1 VWSRVRN
8 LMDDTTRPGRTGY
21 RFIGKPLPRKEDE
34 RLITGHGRF
43 TDDFGVEGQTHAA
56 MVRSPYPHAR
66 IVKVETD
73 AAKAMPGVL
82 GVFTGADCLADKI
95 GPIPHDPV
103 PKTKFDMK
111 LHGPGGGPVFA
122 GPHMLL
128 PADKARHVGEAV
140 VMVVAE
146 TKAQAMDAAEAVEVT
161 YEELPFVLH
170 SEDAMKPG
178 APTLW
183 DQVPNNI
190 TVDTYF
196 GDPAATEQAFARAA
210 HVVTK
215 KFHIG
220 RVTGVPLEPRS
231 ALGQYDAAT
240 DSYVLYAGSG
250 GAVRQRNELIHVVGA
265 PPERLRVISADVGGN
280 FGTRNRTFVE
290 FGLVLWAAKKLGR
303 PVKYTATRSE
313 AFLSDYQGRDLVT
326 NVELA
331 LDDKHRFIGMRAT
344 NISNVGARCVSLSPL
359 SKGSGLISGSYAI
372 PAATLRSVAVFTNT
386 MPTNAYRSSGR
397 PEVTFA
403 IEQLVDEA
411 AKQLGV
417 DRIALRRKNLV
428 SPKAM
433 PYRNSVGMLYDS
445 GQYEKNMDWAMEIA
459 DWKGFPARRR
469 EAKRRG
475 KLLGRGLAN
484 YVESSI
490 GAPKEQAQ
498 LRVWPQDASGPGRI
512 DAVIGTQSN
521 GQGHETSFSQVVA
534 DLLHVP
540 DETVKIIY
548 GDTAIVKVGGGSHS
562 GRSMRHAATVFSK
575 SAVDLIAR
583 GKAIAAIVMD
593 TTPDNVSF
601 EDGRFSA
608 RGTNQTFDWFELAR
622 EAAGLT
628 LPDELKDGLAVVT
641 DNEMHDPVF
650 PNGTAICEVEV
661 DPDTGETEITR
672 YACIDDVG
680 RCINPLIVDGQTHGA
695 IAQGVGQAM
704 WEQMY
709 LDPDS
714 GQPLTGSFMDYG
726 MPRADTLPSFRTEIA
741 EVLSPTNPLGIK
753 AGGEGGTT
761 AAPAVMMSAVLDAL
775 RDVGV
780 KDLSMPLTPHKVW
793 MAIKEAKAHAA

>member
-1 VWSRVRN
+1 
-8 LMDDTTRPGRTGY
+8 MDSKTRPDETGY

-34 RLITGHGRF
+34 RLITGRGRF
-43 TDDFGVEGQTHAA
+43 TDDFNLDGQTYAVV
-56 MVRSPYPHAR
+56 VRSPHPHAR
-66 IVKVETD
+66 IVAID
-73 AAKAMPGVL
+73 SARAKAMPGVL
-82 GVFTGADCLADKI
+82 GVFTGADCAADKI
-95 GPIPHDPV
+95 GPVPHDPV

-111 LHGPGGGPVFA
+111 LTGPGGGPVFA
-122 GPHMLL
+122 GPHALL
-128 PADKARHVGEAV
+128 PADKVRHVGEAV

-146 TKAQAMDAAEAVEVT
+146 TKAQAMDAAEAVEVR
-161 YEELPFVLH
+161 YDELPFVLH
-170 SEDAMKPG
+170 TEDAMQPG
-178 APTLW
+178 APALW
-183 DQVPNNI
+183 DEVPNNI
-190 TVDTYF
+190 TVETFF
-196 GDPAATEQAFARAA
+196 GDKEATDRAFARAA
-210 HVVTK
+210 HVVKK

-220 RVTGVPLEPRS
+220 RVTGVPMEPRS
-231 ALGQYDAAT
+231 AVAQYDAAT

-250 GAVRQRNELIHVVGA
+250 GAVRQQNELVKVVGVPA
-265 PPERLRVISADVGGN
+265 ERLRVISADVGGN

-303 PVKYTATRSE
+303 PVKFTATRSE

-326 NVELA
+326 SVELA
-331 LDDKHRFIGMRAT
+331 LDEKHKFIGLRAS

-372 PAATLRSVAVFTNT
+372 PAASLRSVAVFTNT

-411 AKQLGV
+411 ARQIGV
-417 DRIALRRKNLV
+417 DRIALRRKNMV

-433 PYRNSVGMLYDS
+433 PYRNAVGMLYDS
-445 GQYEKNMDWAMEIA
+445 GQYEENMDWAMDIA

-490 GAPKEQAQ
+490 GAPKEQA
-498 LRVWPQDASGPGRI
+498 RI
-512 DAVIGTQSN
+512 TVRPDGHVDAVIGTQSN

-540 DETVKIIY
+540 DESVNIIY
-548 GDTAIVKVGGGSHS
+548 GDTAVVKVGGGSHS

-575 SAVDLIAR
+575 AAADLIAK
-583 GKAIAAIVMD
+583 GKEVAAIVMGVAPN
-593 TTPDNVSF
+593 TVSF
-601 EDGRFSA
+601 DDGRFSS
-608 RGTNQTFDWFELAR
+608 RDTNRTFDFLELAG
-622 EAAGLT
+622 EAARHK
-628 LPDELKDGLAVVT
+628 LPEVLKDGLAVVT
-641 DNEMHDPVF
+641 DNEMHEPVF
-650 PNGTAICEVEV
+650 PNGTAICEVEI
-661 DPDTGETEITR
+661 DPDTGAVEITR
-672 YACIDDVG
+672 YACVDDVG

-704 WEQMY
+704 WEQVY

-714 GQPLTGSFMDYG
+714 GQPLTGSLMDYG
-726 MPRADTLPSFRTEIA
+726 MPRADYLPSFRTEIA

-761 AAPAVMMSAVLDAL
+761 AAPAVVMSAVLDAL

-780 KDLSMPLTPHKVW
+780 NDLSMPLTSHKVW
-793 MAIKEAKAHAA
+793 TAIQRAKADQPDASQNPTR